1 MALTYFGAATSLQR
15 GVETGEPGIGVRSHT
30 VRYHP
35 EVNEFHQNNLG
46 ESDGKVVSTL
56 ASREIT
62 IDGEVTGATT
72 GRMIDTFVAAIT
84 TIANDVTSF
93 GSATGGIYLQEATES
108 QSRAEWRSV
117 NLRYESHPLLA

>member
-15 GVETGEPGIGVRSHT
+15 GVETGEPGIGVRSFV
-30 VRYHP
+30 VRYFP

-84 TIANDVTSF
+84 TIANDVAEFSA
-93 GSATGGIYLQEATES
+93 ATGGIYLQEATS
-108 QSRAEWRSV
+108 NQGRAEWRSV

>member
-1 MALTYFGAATSLQR
+1 MALTYFGSATSLQR
-15 GVETGEPGIGVRSHT
+15 GVETAEPGIGVRTFT

-35 EVNEFHQNNLG
+35 EINEVHQNNLG
-46 ESDGKVVSTL
+46 ESDGKVVSSL
-56 ASREIT
+56 SSREIT

-84 TIANDVTSF
+84 SIANDVTTF